1 MLLILFAGLCYRLL
15 PSGLAGSWYNLML
28 VVSESIVV
36 IFVLIRRST
45 TNITAHPGQWMIA
58 VGGTLAPTLVEG
70 RGAPF
75 WPEVGLETMM
85 AGTLLQLGA
94 KLSLRRS
101 FGIVAADRGVRIGGP
116 YGVIRHPMYLGYMI
130 THIGFF
136 LSMPTLWNLAIYAL
150 AWALLLTRILQE
162 ERLLMDNPDYRNYAS
177 RVRYRLVPG
186 VF

>member
-1 MLLILFAGLCYRLL
+1 MLVILFVGLCYRLL

-36 IFVLIRRST
+36 VFVLIRRPT
-45 TNITAHPGQWMIA
+45 QKITAHPGQWAIA
-58 VGGTLAPTLVEG
+58 VGGTLAPTLVES
-70 RGAPF
+70 RGQPF
-75 WPEVGLETMM
+75 WPETGLEMM
-85 AGTLLQLGA
+85 VVGTLLHVGA

-101 FGIVAADRGVRIGGP
+101 FGIVAADRGVRVGGP
-116 YGVIRHPMYLGYMI
+116 YAVIRHPMYLGYMI

-136 LSMPTLWNLAIYAL
+136 LSMPTMWNLAVYSL
-150 AWALLLTRILQE
+150 AWALILTRILQE
-162 ERLLMDNPDYRNYAS
+162 ERLLMDNPDYRRYAA